1 MSIRT
6 THPICSKD
14 DSYGYRNYSFPAYS
28 HLLNFEHNSENII
41 CRGLSIGE
49 QPAGLALGYSDCEDS
64 LTLLSLYI
72 APAFRQQG
80 HAHWLLARW
89 LDYVHNLG
97 HSNVNVTYMTKQNSS
112 AAVAALLT
120 RADFDE
126 PQLRNLIIQC
136 SLQSAATIPWLQAR
150 RMPDNYQIVE
160 WIDVNDEQKAELQ
173 LSDNEEH
180 WIDPEL
186 VPSLYETNLEP
197 LSSVALLVD
206 GKIRAWCLNHLIEG
220 KLRFSCSFA
229 HPKLQRLGRI
239 THLYHHAY
247 RAMPSIGVEVGMWVV
262 SVERPRMF
270 HFAQRYMIP
279 NASFHAETL
288 GSRKNIGKRNYI
300 S

>member
-6 THPICSKD
+6 THPICCKD
-14 DSYGYRNYSFPAYS
+14 DSYGYRSYSFPAYS
-28 HLLNFEHNSENII
+28 HLLNFEHNSKNII
-41 CRGLSIGE
+41 CCGLSIDE
-49 QPAGLALGYSDCEDS
+49 QPVGLALGYSDCEGG

-72 APAFRQQG
+72 APPFRRRG

-89 LDYVHNLG
+89 LDYAHNLG
-97 HSNVNVTYMTKQNSS
+97 HSNVNITYMTKQNSS

-150 RMPDNYQIVE
+150 RMPGNYQIVE
-160 WIDVNDEQKAELQ
+160 WTDVNDEQKAELQ

-239 THLYHHAY
+239 THLFHHAY
-247 RAMPSIGVEVGMWVV
+247 SAMPSIGVEVGIWTV

-270 HFAQRYMIP
+270 HFAQRHMIP
-279 NASFHAETL
+279 YASFHAETL
-288 GSRKNIGKRNYI
+288 GSHKNIGKINYI